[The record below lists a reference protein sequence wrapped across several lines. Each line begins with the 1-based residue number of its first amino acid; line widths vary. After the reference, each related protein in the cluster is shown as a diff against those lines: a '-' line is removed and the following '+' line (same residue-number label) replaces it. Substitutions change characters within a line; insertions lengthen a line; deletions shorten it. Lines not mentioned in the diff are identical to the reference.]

1 MVEFMRSWKGA
12 RRNNTEEERGG
23 GGVEWSGRGQ
33 TTGRLLITRA
43 SNQMYVNII
52 KQCNGCF
59 AHEIFIAFDARHL
72 WQTACN

>member
-1 MVEFMRSWKGA
+1 MVVSCDRGK
-12 RRNNTEEERGG
+12 ERGG
-23 GGVEWSGRGQ
+23 IIRRKKEGGVEWSGRGQ

-59 AHEIFIAFDARHL
+59 AHEIFITFDARHL